1 MRDGGGELLLEDG
14 HYEFQDKPS
23 SFIRRQYRSRH
34 LLQDVD
40 LSVGDWIVHFG
51 TAERCIIGLDYQ

>member
-1 MRDGGGELLLEDG
+1 MNTPSSLGVLSRDGGGKVVVRRYAIL
-14 HYEFQDKPS
+14 KPTP
-23 SFIRRQYRSRH
+23 R
-34 LLQDVD
+34 QDVD